1 MRRLAVSLAAL
12 AITGAAAAAESE
24 SQRTDHII
32 REGLAEAVA
41 TSIVASAKCPGLG
54 FNRSYARMKV
64 EAWFGPSPKDDF
76 SALTSKISSRFD
88 QDPAKACEI
97 AWRLYGPGARSG
109 FTFLGLERPAYADP
123 RKGLP
128 GGFLKA
134 WHSGP

>member
-1 MRRLAVSLAAL
+1 MRRLAVTLAAL
-12 AITGAAAAAESE
+12 ATIGAAAAAETG
-24 SQRTDHII
+24 SQRTDRII

-54 FNRSYARMKV
+54 FNRSYAQMKV
-64 EAWFGPSPKDDF
+64 EAWFGPSPKDEF
-76 SALTSKISSRFD
+76 SALTSNISARFD

-128 GGFLKA
+128 SGFLKA
-134 WHSGP
+134 WHSP